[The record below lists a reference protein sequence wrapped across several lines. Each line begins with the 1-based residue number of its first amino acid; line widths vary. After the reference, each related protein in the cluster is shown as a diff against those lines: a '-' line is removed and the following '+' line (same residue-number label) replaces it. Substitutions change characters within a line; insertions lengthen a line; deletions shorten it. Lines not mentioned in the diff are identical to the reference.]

1 MKPLRLL
8 SCAILAAAAT
18 VAPLRAQETPPS
30 TPAPAADGTG
40 SGTFDPN
47 EIRRGVRMGGEGGKS
62 REQVMFERAISQVEP
77 DLKGKLERLAAYAN
91 QFRLTMVGD
100 PKIMAF
106 AGSAEMGEDGTVVL
120 TGYAEYEEHRRAF
133 EKYFGYLGFEKVD
146 NRLEQLPSESLG
158 EKRFAVVRVA
168 HTTTYDKVAKP
179 RENMTTGLLGEPVF
193 LLKPAEEGYYLCHTA
208 EGYVGFIDGN
218 DVETMDEASFTAWT
232 DAPKATILADF
243 EAKDAMIPAGARLN
257 LAESPTPDSVGLTL
271 PGGRVVAV
279 PKDQVVVRP
288 NQPNP
293 LAIAAVDVA
302 RKFLGCKYVWGGNSS
317 DGIDCSGLV
326 QTAYKSQGINLA
338 RDAYQQAYSGALVAT
353 RWHRENLRPG
363 DTLYFLGRG
372 GKISHTAI
380 SAGGD
385 LFVEASGS
393 SVRITSF
400 DPDSE
405 FHNDRRDDSFCFAK
419 RVLE

>member
-1 MKPLRLL
+1 ML
-8 SCAILAAAAT
+8 ALAAFA
-18 VAPLRAQETPPS
+18 APLLAQENAN
-30 TPAPAADGTG
+30 APQAAPDGAN

-77 DLKGKLERLAAYAN
+77 DLKGKPERLAAYAT

-106 AGSAEMGEDGTVVL
+106 AGNAEMAEDGTVVL
-120 TGYAEYEEHRRAF
+120 TGHAEFEEHRASF
-133 EKYFGYLGFEKVD
+133 EKYFKYLGFEKID
-146 NRLEQLPSESLG
+146 NRVEQLPSESLG
-158 EKRFAVVRVA
+158 EKRFAIVRVP

-208 EGYVGFIDGN
+208 EGYVGYIDGN
-218 DVETMDEASFTAWT
+218 DIEPMAEEDFNAWV
-232 DAPKATILADF
+232 DAPRATMLANF
-243 EAKDAMIPAGARLN
+243 EAKDAMIPAGARLKI
-257 LAESPTPDSVGLTL
+257 AESPTPDTIGLVL

-279 PKDQVVVRP
+279 PKAQTVVRP

-293 LAIAAVDVA
+293 AAVAAVAVA
-302 RKFLGCKYVWGGNSS
+302 RTFLGCKYVWGGNST

-326 QTAYKSQGINLA
+326 QTSYKSQGVNLA

-353 RWHRENLRPG
+353 RWHRDNLRPG
-363 DTLYFLGRG
+363 DTLYFMGRG

-385 LFVEASGS
+385 LFVEASGAN
-393 SVRITSF
+393 VRITSF
-400 DPDSE
+400 DPNSE